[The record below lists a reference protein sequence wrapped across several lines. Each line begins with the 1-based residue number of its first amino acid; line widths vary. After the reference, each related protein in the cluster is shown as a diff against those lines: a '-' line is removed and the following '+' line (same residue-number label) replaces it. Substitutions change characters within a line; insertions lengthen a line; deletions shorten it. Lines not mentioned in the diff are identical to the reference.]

1 MTDDTPHY
9 CDEALKAAGIKP
21 EDRDENLIAEL
32 AKLKPLT
39 YGRRREEEAASLGVK
54 LAILDKIVAEK
65 RREIEKGTTLL
76 YPHWKVEPA
85 EESIDTAL
93 LLQALVQRIRRY
105 VIISPEG
112 ALAIALWVMLT
123 WIHEA
128 AAVHSPILLITSAE
142 PDSGKSTAMGVIGF
156 VVRRSLL
163 TVDITGPVLFR
174 SIEKWLPTFAID
186 EADRAFVDNDDL
198 RSVINSG
205 WTRGQGVP
213 RCDPETNEPR
223 VYPTFCPKAIGMK
236 GRSLPDTTLS
246 RTIIVEMKRKL
257 PSEAV
262 EDFDHLDDAESADLR
277 RQLARWAEDNT
288 ERLKG
293 AQPQIPPGFHNR
305 VRANWKLLLAIAEL
319 GGDDWKRQAWQAAGA
334 IEGIRATFE
343 TSIGVTLLRA
353 IRDMF
358 REGVDCLLSKEIIAE
373 LTADPEQPW
382 VEYKHGKA
390 ITQKQLAALL
400 RGYRI
405 FPSTVHPPEPAPHGR
420 GYNRLDF
427 EDAWGRL
434 LSVSPGNPV
443 SEVCKCANADEAGT
457 TSNFRSVQE
466 DAPHTSKNGTLPYGH
481 AGLHTCT
488 DQNPGIPA
496 THPLCAQCR
505 GEEGAPPAL
514 HSGPGYPP
522 EGVWL
527 HRECARFWSPKA
539 PAAPHAKVESTSA
552 SAGPSRTHGDPWA
565 DLDIP
570 AYLNR
575 Q

>member
-21 EDRDENLIAEL
+21 DIDDDDRKIAEL
-32 AKLKPLT
+32 AKLHPLT

-65 RREIEKGTTLL
+65 RREIEKGSALL

-93 LLQALVQRIRRY
+93 LLQALVQRVRRY

-112 ALAIALWVMLT
+112 GLAIALWIMLT

-186 EADRAFVDNDDL
+186 EADKAFVDNDDL

-236 GRSLPDTTLS
+236 GRSLPDTTMS

-257 PSEAV
+257 PSELV

-277 RQLARWAEDNT
+277 RQLARWAEDNA

-305 VRANWKLLLAIAEL
+305 VRANWKLLLAIAEAA
-319 GGDDWKRQAWQAAGA
+319 GDDWKRQAWQAAGA

-353 IRDMF
+353 IQGMF
-358 REGVDCLLSKEIIAE
+358 KKGVDCLLSKEIIAE

-382 VEYKHGKA
+382 AEYKRDKA

-405 FPSTVHPPEPAPHGR
+405 FPSTVHPPDPRQGVQSVGLRGR
-420 GYNRLDF
+420 MGALVER
-427 EDAWGRL
+427 
-434 LSVSPGNPV
+434 V
-443 SEVCKCANADEAGT
+443 AGE
-457 TSNFRSVQE
+457 SDFRSVQVC
-466 DAPHTSKNGTLPYGH
+466 K
-481 AGLHTCT
+481 
-488 DQNPGIPA
+488 
-496 THPLCAQCR
+496 R
-505 GEEGAPPAL
+505 
-514 HSGPGYPP
+514 
-522 EGVWL
+522 
-527 HRECARFWSPKA
+527 R
-539 PAAPHAKVESTSA
+539 
-552 SAGPSRTHGDPWA
+552 
-565 DLDIP
+565 
-570 AYLNR
+570 
-575 Q
+575 